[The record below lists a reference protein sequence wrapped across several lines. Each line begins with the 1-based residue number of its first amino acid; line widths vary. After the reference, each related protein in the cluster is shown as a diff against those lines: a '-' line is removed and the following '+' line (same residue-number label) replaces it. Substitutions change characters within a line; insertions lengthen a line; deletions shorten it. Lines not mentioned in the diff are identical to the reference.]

1 MQHVE
6 YLSRHSA
13 RYVDPDEFRH
23 IFWIG
28 VGGSC
33 AYLAVH
39 CHPCLV
45 SWFMTR
51 RPRAAV
57 TQMMLLCN
65 LKLVFDSS
73 KLLARWCT
81 QSCKLFLNERRMNS
95 LQARLARHLRAA
107 TKSHHLRSYLEDLT
121 FPKTGSAL
129 VVSSVEAA
137 AFGRLLVFL
146 DFPDTMSLSI
156 GGKSPVELFRQKQ
169 RVKPAHTSCTVADV
183 VFEMV
188 GRACFPAAAAATI
201 ASVLQ
206 TILVRASAFCLLKTY
221 F

>member
-1 MQHVE
+1 
-6 YLSRHSA
+6 
-13 RYVDPDEFRH
+13 
-23 IFWIG
+23 
-28 VGGSC
+28 
-33 AYLAVH
+33 
-39 CHPCLV
+39 
-45 SWFMTR
+45 
-51 RPRAAV
+51 
-57 TQMMLLCN
+57 MLLYN
-65 LKLVFDSS
+65 LKLVFGSARW
-73 KLLARWCT
+73 LARWCA
-81 QSCKLFLNERRMNS
+81 QSAKLFMNERRMDCIR
-95 LQARLARHLRAA
+95 AKLARHLRAV

-129 VVSSVEAA
+129 VVSSAEAA

-169 RVKPAHTSCTVADV
+169 RVKPAHLSSAVADV

-188 GRACFPAAAAATI
+188 GRAFFPAAAAATV

-206 TILVRASAFCLLKTY
+206 TILVRASVLCLLNVR